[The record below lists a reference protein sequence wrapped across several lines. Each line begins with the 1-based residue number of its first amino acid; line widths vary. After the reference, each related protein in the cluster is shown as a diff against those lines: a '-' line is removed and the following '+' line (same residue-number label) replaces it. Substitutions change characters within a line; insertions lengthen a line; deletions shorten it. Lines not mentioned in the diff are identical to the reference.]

1 MPFRIEPDPVVAR
14 FVCQYSAYLDRLLA
28 APPTP
33 EELAAE
39 ERFEYLED
47 EAWERIYFG
56 KRQPHILKP
65 GSSPY
70 TDKIKS
76 LG

>member
-1 MPFRIEPDPVVAR
+1 MPFRIEPEPVVAR
-14 FVCQYSAYLDRLLA
+14 FVRQYGAYLDRLLA

-33 EELAAE
+33 EELE
-39 ERFEYLED
+39 ET
-47 EAWERIYFG
+47 WERIYFG